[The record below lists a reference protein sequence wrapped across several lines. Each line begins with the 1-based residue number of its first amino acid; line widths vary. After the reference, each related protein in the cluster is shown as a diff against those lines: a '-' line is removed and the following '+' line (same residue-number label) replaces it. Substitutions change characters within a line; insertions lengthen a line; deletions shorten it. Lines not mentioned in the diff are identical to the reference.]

1 MTWKMINRN
10 SLVLIF
16 VAAILLPLAVRA
28 GEDVEISSA
37 AVTAL
42 SCAQEAKKTGNLEL
56 LSSCPMSEALKGYV
70 IFDVAEK
77 KIYLLSEKNIY
88 LHELEKAY
96 GGGSI
101 DVEGEIVAKR
111 DSIPVIEVKEY
122 SVNARPKPGAFK
134 GCL

>member
-1 MTWKMINRN
+1 MRLQK
-10 SLVLIF
+10 IF
-16 VAAILLPLAVRA
+16 AILALSTSTLCANLAWA

-42 SCAQEAKKTGNLEL
+42 SCAEEAKRNGNLEV
-56 LSSCPMSEALKGYV
+56 LSSCPMMEAQKGYV

-77 KIYLLSEKNIY
+77 KIYKISEKSVFFF
-88 LHELEKAY
+88 ELEKAY

-101 DVEGEIVAKR
+101 DVEGEVVGNS
-111 DSIPVIEVKEY
+111 DSIPVIQVKEY
-122 SVNARPKPGAFK
+122 SVSARPKPGAFK